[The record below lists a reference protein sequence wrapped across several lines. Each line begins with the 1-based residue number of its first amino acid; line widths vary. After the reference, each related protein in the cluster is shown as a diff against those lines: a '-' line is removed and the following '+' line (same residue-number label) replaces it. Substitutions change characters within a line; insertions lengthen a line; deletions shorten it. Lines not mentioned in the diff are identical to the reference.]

1 MNTHRGKENSI
12 RFVTKTT
19 HLIHIRRKNT
29 LPRILMLFSAA
40 AVRTSSHV
48 LSRCSSHG
56 VRSFLRHQSS
66 CSSSSFSQRVA
77 AKIHPRRHNR
87 HRAKS
92 FSAAAASNGEK
103 EVAKG
108 DRVEI
113 HYVGTLESDGTE
125 FDSSRERGVPLP
137 FTVGQGQMIK
147 GFDDGVL
154 GMKIGEMKT
163 LVLPPSMAYGDVS
176 PENVLRVP
184 KKDVVD
190 AIGAEECVIGAK
202 LMVGQG
208 MPATITEITEEEIA
222 LDANHP
228 LAGQTLKFEVELM
241 DLQRTEVKH
250 NDKFKCFF
258 EIDLDGE
265 PSGRIVMELRGDVAP
280 KTCENFRALCTGEA
294 GFGYEGSPFHRVIP
308 GFMCQGGDFTNQNGT
323 GGKSIFG
330 NKFEDENFVL
340 KHEGAGTLS
349 MANAGPNTNG
359 SQFFLCTGETQWLDG
374 KHVVFGKVV
383 EGMDVVAAIE
393 AVGSQSGKT
402 SKKVTVRASGE
413 C

>member
-1 MNTHRGKENSI
+1 MTA
-12 RFVTKTT
+12 TT
-19 HLIHIRRKNT
+19 T
-29 LPRILMLFSAA
+29 
-40 AVRTSSHV
+40 
-48 LSRCSSHG
+48 
-56 VRSFLRHQSS
+56 RSQSS
-66 CSSSSFSQRVA
+66 RSSSSSSFSRVA
-77 AKIHPRRHNR
+77 AKTHPRRHDR
-87 HRAKS
+87 TRRRAFS
-92 FSAAAASNGEK
+92 SSAAASGDSDK
-103 EVAKG
+103 EVVKG

-113 HYVGTLESDGTE
+113 HYVGTLESDGTQ
-125 FDSSRERGVPLP
+125 FDSSRERGTPLP

-154 GMKIGEMKT
+154 GMKIGENKT
-163 LVLPPSMAYGDVS
+163 LVLPPEMAYGDVS

-190 AIGAEECVIGAK
+190 AIGEADCVIGAK

-258 EIDLDGE
+258 EIDLDDE

-393 AVGSQSGKT
+393 AIGSQSGKT